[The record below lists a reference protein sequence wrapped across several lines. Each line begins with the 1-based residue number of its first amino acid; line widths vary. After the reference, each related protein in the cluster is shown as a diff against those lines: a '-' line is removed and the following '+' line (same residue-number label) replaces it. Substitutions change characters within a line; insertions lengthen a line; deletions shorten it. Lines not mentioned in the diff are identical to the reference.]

1 MRVTRMSIPEVVLF
15 EPTVHRDD
23 RGYFLE
29 TYRRDRYAEAGVPHD
44 FVQDNRSRSTK
55 GVLRG
60 LHAQRA
66 RPQGKLVQCVQGKIF
81 DVAVDLR
88 RGSPTFLRWVGATLT
103 GDAANQLWVP
113 PGFAHGFCVL
123 SSTATVEYKCTA
135 PYDPTDEM
143 RIAWGCR
150 AAIFIII
157 ERQIKLAA
165 FARGFGFIISRAQR
179 VAQFI
184 IARRN
189 HFAVAMAA
197 IILQRHGSGI
207 RPAFVQAIH
216 GVLCLY
222 GNQFRFQIT
231 RIGQFA
237 CKRYCRKIIRQTQLR
252 DLEIHAQLITPSAGI
267 VRPML
272 Q

>member
-44 FVQDNRSRSTK
+44 FVQDNRSKSTK

-123 SSTATVEYKCTA
+123 SATATVEYKCTA

-143 RIAWGCR
+143 RIAWNDWKIGVNWPVRAPILSEKDRVAHGIDDWLDLLPWAR
-150 AAIFIII
+150 AA
-157 ERQIKLAA
+157 
-165 FARGFGFIISRAQR
+165 
-179 VAQFI
+179 
-184 IARRN
+184 
-189 HFAVAMAA
+189 
-197 IILQRHGSGI
+197 
-207 RPAFVQAIH
+207 
-216 GVLCLY
+216 
-222 GNQFRFQIT
+222 
-231 RIGQFA
+231 
-237 CKRYCRKIIRQTQLR
+237 
-252 DLEIHAQLITPSAGI
+252 
-267 VRPML
+267 
-272 Q
+272 